1 MKYTISGMK
10 ITRVSVKNFKNF
22 LDTTISNID
31 DVALFVGKNGVG
43 KSNFLS
49 IFDFIKRRRL
59 KTPKSFSLGDEK
71 RRW

>member
-31 DVALFVGKNGVG
+31 DVALFVGKMALGNPI
-43 KSNFLS
+43 FLAYL
-49 IFDFIKRRRL
+49 IL
-59 KTPKSFSLGDEK
+59 
-71 RRW
+71 